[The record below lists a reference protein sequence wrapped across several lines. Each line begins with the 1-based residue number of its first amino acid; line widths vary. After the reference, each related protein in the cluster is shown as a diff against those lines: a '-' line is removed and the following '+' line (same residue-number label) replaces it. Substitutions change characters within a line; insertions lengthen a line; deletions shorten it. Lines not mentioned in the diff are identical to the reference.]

1 MPAVSRRRSGVA
13 ESRSGRGLFLAFFVG
28 GGFLILLMKSL
39 TASALFAVVLPVVL
53 MGSYALLLVDWP
65 DLRPGYDFAGDNL
78 YYLGFLYTL
87 ISLAISLYQFNTE
100 GATSSII
107 TNFGLALT
115 STILGLAGRILLNQ
129 PQDEDEDEAEVRARE
144 DLARANRRL
153 RAEME
158 YSIDEFQQFR
168 AEARRVF
175 EQLDRGVAAA
185 GAALERQLEHLEGGA
200 ARFGA
205 LGQRVGE
212 VDRAA
217 AEAFRDIQ
225 AQRERFVSESR
236 DVSDSLQ
243 QLLANFRSVDFRREF
258 IEELIEPTSEQFR
271 GLAREFLSVAE
282 GLRRLEAGQLR
293 VMEQNQGA
301 VARLA
306 EILEENRRF
315 SQANARAANGF
326 RNATE
331 ALVSLRADIDRYSEG
346 TRAVAGELEAARRQL
361 RDAPER
367 IEAMNRSL
375 LRMAGKLDEVAEE
388 SDRRRAVERRPQGW
402 SPW

>member
-1 MPAVSRRRSGVA
+1 MPVDSRQRSMDA
-13 ESRSGRGLFLAFFVG
+13 ERSGRGLFLAFFLG
-28 GGFLILLMKSL
+28 GGVLILLMKSL
-39 TASALFAVVLPVVL
+39 TASPLLAVVLPIVL
-53 MGSYALLLVDWP
+53 MGSYACLLVEWP
-65 DLRPGYDFAGDNL
+65 DLRPKVDFAGDNF

-129 PQDEDEDEAEVRARE
+129 PRDEEEVEATARE

-168 AEARRVF
+168 VEAKRVF

-185 GAALERQLEHLEGGA
+185 GAALERQLGHLEKGA

-205 LGQRVGE
+205 LRQRVGE
-212 VDRAA
+212 VDEVAA
-217 AEAFRDIQ
+217 AAVRDIQ
-225 AQRERFVSESR
+225 VQRERFVSESQA
-236 DVSDSLQ
+236 VSDSLQ

-258 IEELIEPTSEQFR
+258 IEELIEPASEQFR

-282 GLRRLEAGQLR
+282 GLRRIETSQLR
-293 VMEQNQGA
+293 VMEQNQSA
-301 VARLA
+301 VARLT

-326 RNATE
+326 RNATD
-331 ALVSLRADIDRYSEG
+331 ALVSLRAHIDRYSEG
-346 TRAVAGELEAARRQL
+346 TRAIVSELAAARRQL
-361 RDAPER
+361 HDAPER
-367 IEAMNRSL
+367 MEAMNRSL
-375 LRMAGKLDEVAEE
+375 LRMADRLDSVAEE
-388 SDRRRAVERRPQGW
+388 GGRRRELQRWGL
-402 SPW
+402 

>member
-1 MPAVSRRRSGVA
+1 MPAVSRRRSRVA
-13 ESRSGRGLFLAFFVG
+13 EPRSGRGLFLAFFVG
-28 GGFLILLMKSL
+28 GAFLILLMKSL

-53 MGSYALLLVDWP
+53 MGSYAVLLVDWP
-65 DLRPGYDFAGDNL
+65 DLRPRYDFAGDNF

-100 GATSSII
+100 GATNSII

-129 PQDEDEDEAEVRARE
+129 PQDEDEAEARARE

-168 AEARRVF
+168 VEAKRVF

-185 GAALERQLEHLEGGA
+185 GAALERQLEHLESGA

-205 LGQRVGE
+205 LRQRVGE

-243 QLLANFRSVDFRREF
+243 ELLANFRSVDFRREF
-258 IEELIEPTSEQFR
+258 IEELIEPTSERFR

-315 SQANARAANGF
+315 SQANARAENGF
-326 RNATE
+326 RSATE

-361 RDAPER
+361 HDAPER

-375 LRMAGKLDEVAEE
+375 LHMAGKLDEVAEE
-388 SDRRRAVERRPQGW
+388 SDRRRAVERRQQGW

>member
-1 MPAVSRRRSGVA
+1 MPAVSRRRSRVA
-13 ESRSGRGLFLAFFVG
+13 EPRSGRGLFLAFFVG

-53 MGSYALLLVDWP
+53 MGSYAVLLMDWP
-65 DLRPGYDFAGDNL
+65 DLRPRYDFAGDNF

-100 GATSSII
+100 GATNSII

-129 PQDEDEDEAEVRARE
+129 PQDEDEAEARARE

-168 AEARRVF
+168 VEAKRVF

-185 GAALERQLEHLEGGA
+185 GAALERQLEHLESGA

-205 LGQRVGE
+205 LRQRVGE

-243 QLLANFRSVDFRREF
+243 ELLANFRSVDFRREF
-258 IEELIEPTSEQFR
+258 IEELIEPTSERFR

-315 SQANARAANGF
+315 SQANARAENGF
-326 RNATE
+326 RSATE

-361 RDAPER
+361 HDAPER

-375 LRMAGKLDEVAEE
+375 LHMAGKLDEVAEE
-388 SDRRRAVERRPQGW
+388 SDRRRAVERRQQGW

>member
-1 MPAVSRRRSGVA
+1 MPAVSRRRSRDAGP
-13 ESRSGRGLFLAFFVG
+13 RSGRGPFLAFFVG

-39 TASALFAVVLPVVL
+39 TASPLLAVLLPVVL

-65 DLRPGYDFAGDNL
+65 DLRPKYDFAGDNF

-87 ISLAISLYQFNTE
+87 ISLAISLYQFNTD
-100 GATSSII
+100 GATSAII

-129 PQDEDEDEAEVRARE
+129 PQDDDEAEARARE
-144 DLARANRRL
+144 DLARVNRRL

-168 AEARRVF
+168 VEARRVF
-175 EQLDRGVAAA
+175 EQFDRGVAAA

-205 LGQRVGE
+205 LRQRVGE
-212 VDRAA
+212 VDEAA
-217 AEAFRDIQ
+217 AGALRDIQ

-243 QLLANFRSVDFRREF
+243 QLLAHFRSVDFRREF
-258 IEELIEPTSEQFR
+258 IDELIEPTSEQFR

-331 ALVSLRADIDRYSEG
+331 ALVSLRADIDRYSQG
-346 TRAVAGELEAARRQL
+346 TRTVAGELEAARRQL
-361 RDAPER
+361 HDAPER

-375 LRMAGKLDEVAEE
+375 LRMAGRLDEVAEE
-388 SDRRRAVERRPQGW
+388 SDRRRAVERRQQGW

>member
-1 MPAVSRRRSGVA
+1 MDA
-13 ESRSGRGLFLAFFVG
+13 EPRSGRGLFLAFFVG

-39 TASALFAVVLPVVL
+39 TASPLLAVLLPIVL
-53 MGSYALLLVDWP
+53 MGSYACLLVEWP
-65 DLRPGYDFAGDNL
+65 DIRPRYDFAGDNF

-100 GATSSII
+100 GATSAIV

-129 PQDEDEDEAEVRARE
+129 PRDEEEAEARARE

-168 AEARRVF
+168 VEAKRVF

-205 LGQRVGE
+205 LRRRVGE
-212 VDRAA
+212 VDEAA
-217 AEAFRDIQ
+217 AGAVRDIQ
-225 AQRERFVSESR
+225 EQRERFVSESQA
-236 DVSDSLQ
+236 VSESLR

-271 GLAREFLSVAE
+271 GLTREFLSVAE
-282 GLRRLEAGQLR
+282 GLRRIEASQLR
-293 VMEQNQGA
+293 VLEQNQSA
-301 VARLA
+301 VARLT

-326 RNATE
+326 RNATDS
-331 ALVSLRADIDRYSEG
+331 LVSLRAHIDRYSEG
-346 TRAVAGELEAARRQL
+346 ARAVVGELAAARRQL
-361 RDAPER
+361 HDAPER
-367 IEAMNRSL
+367 MEAMNRSL
-375 LRMAGKLDEVAEE
+375 LRMADRLDTVAQEGG
-388 SDRRRAVERRPQGW
+388 RRRELQRWGL
-402 SPW
+402 

>member
-1 MPAVSRRRSGVA
+1 MPVVLRQRSTDA
-13 ESRSGRGLFLAFFVG
+13 EPRSGRGLFLTFFVG
-28 GGFLILLMKSL
+28 GGLLILLMKSL
-39 TASALFAVVLPVVL
+39 TASPLLAVVLPVVL
-53 MGSYALLLVDWP
+53 MGSYACLLVEWP
-65 DLRPGYDFAGDNL
+65 ELRPKVDFAGDNF

-129 PQDEDEDEAEVRARE
+129 PQDEEEAEARARE

-168 AEARRVF
+168 AEAKRVF
-175 EQLDRGVAAA
+175 EQLDRGVGAA

-205 LGQRVGE
+205 LRQRVGE
-212 VDRAA
+212 VDEAA
-217 AEAFRDIQ
+217 AGAVRDIQ
-225 AQRERFVSESR
+225 AQRERFVSESQA
-236 DVSDSLQ
+236 VSDSLQ

-271 GLAREFLSVAE
+271 GLTREFLSVAE
-282 GLRRLEAGQLR
+282 GLRRIEASQLR

-301 VARLA
+301 VARLT
-306 EILEENRRF
+306 EILDENRRF

-326 RNATE
+326 RNATD
-331 ALVSLRADIDRYSEG
+331 ALVSLRAHIDRYSEG
-346 TRAVAGELEAARRQL
+346 TRAVAGELAAARRQL
-361 RDAPER
+361 HDAPER
-367 IEAMNRSL
+367 MEAINRAL
-375 LRMAGKLDEVAEE
+375 LRMADRLDTVAEE
-388 SDRRRAVERRPQGW
+388 GGRRRELQRWGL
-402 SPW
+402 

>member
-1 MPAVSRRRSGVA
+1 MPVVSRQRSMDAGP
-13 ESRSGRGLFLAFFVG
+13 RSGRGLFLAFFVG

-39 TASALFAVVLPVVL
+39 TASPLLAVLLPIVL
-53 MGSYALLLVDWP
+53 MGSYACLLVEWP
-65 DLRPGYDFAGDNL
+65 DLRPKVEFAGDNF

-129 PQDEDEDEAEVRARE
+129 PQDEEEVEARARE

-168 AEARRVF
+168 VEAKRVF

-185 GAALERQLEHLEGGA
+185 SAALERQLENLESGA

-205 LGQRVGE
+205 LRQRVAE
-212 VDRAA
+212 VDEAA
-217 AEAFRDIQ
+217 AGAVRDIQ
-225 AQRERFVSESR
+225 AQRERFVSESQ

-243 QLLANFRSVDFRREF
+243 KLLANFRSVDFRREF

-271 GLAREFLSVAE
+271 GLTREFLSVAE
-282 GLRRLEAGQLR
+282 GLRRIEMSQLR
-293 VMEQNQGA
+293 VMEQNQSA
-301 VARLA
+301 VARLT
-306 EILEENRRF
+306 EILEENRRS

-326 RNATE
+326 RNATD
-331 ALVSLRADIDRYSEG
+331 ALVSLRAHIDRYSEG
-346 TRAVAGELEAARRQL
+346 TRAIVSELAAARRQL
-361 RDAPER
+361 HDAPER
-367 IEAMNRSL
+367 MEAMNRSL
-375 LRMAGKLDEVAEE
+375 LRMADRLDSVAEE
-388 SDRRRAVERRPQGW
+388 GGRRRELQRWGL
-402 SPW
+402 

>member
-1 MPAVSRRRSGVA
+1 MPVVLRRRSMDA
-13 ESRSGRGLFLAFFVG
+13 ERSGRGLFLAFFVG
-28 GGFLILLMKSL
+28 GGVLILLMKSL
-39 TASALFAVVLPVVL
+39 TASPLLAVLLPIGL
-53 MGSYALLLVDWP
+53 MGSYACLLVEWP
-65 DLRPGYDFAGDNL
+65 DMRPKVDFAGDNL

-87 ISLAISLYQFNTE
+87 ISLAISLYQFNTD

-129 PQDEDEDEAEVRARE
+129 PRDEEEAEARARD

-168 AEARRVF
+168 AEAKRVF

-205 LGQRVGE
+205 LRRRVGE
-212 VDRAA
+212 VDEAA
-217 AEAFRDIQ
+217 AVAVRDIQ
-225 AQRERFVSESR
+225 AQRERFVSESQA
-236 DVSDSLQ
+236 VSDSLQ

-258 IEELIEPTSEQFR
+258 LEELIEPTSEQFR
-271 GLAREFLSVAE
+271 GLTREFLSVAE
-282 GLRRLEAGQLR
+282 GLRSIEASQLR
-293 VMEQNQGA
+293 VMEQNQSA
-301 VARLA
+301 VARLT

-315 SQANARAANGF
+315 SQANARAENGF
-326 RNATE
+326 RNATD
-331 ALVSLRADIDRYSEG
+331 ALVSLRAHIDRYSEG
-346 TRAVAGELEAARRQL
+346 TRAVVGELSAARRQL
-361 RDAPER
+361 HDAPER
-367 IEAMNRSL
+367 MEAMNRSL
-375 LRMAGKLDEVAEE
+375 LRMADRLDTVAEE
-388 SDRRRAVERRPQGW
+388 GGRRRELQRWGL
-402 SPW
+402 

>member
-1 MPAVSRRRSGVA
+1 MPAVSRRRSRVA
-13 ESRSGRGLFLAFFVG
+13 EPRSGRGLFLAFFVG

-53 MGSYALLLVDWP
+53 MGSYAVLLMDWP
-65 DLRPGYDFAGDNL
+65 DLRPRYDFAGDNF

-100 GATSSII
+100 GATNSII

-129 PQDEDEDEAEVRARE
+129 PQDEDEAEARARE

-168 AEARRVF
+168 VEARRVF

-185 GAALERQLEHLEGGA
+185 GAGLERQLEHLEGGA

-243 QLLANFRSVDFRREF
+243 ELLANFRSVDFRREF

-306 EILEENRRF
+306 AILEENRRF
-315 SQANARAANGF
+315 SQANARAENGF
-326 RNATE
+326 RSATE

-361 RDAPER
+361 HDAPER

-388 SDRRRAVERRPQGW
+388 SDRRRAVERRQQGW

>member
-1 MPAVSRRRSGVA
+1 MGPSSRSLPAGA
-13 ESRSGRGLFLAFFVG
+13 ALPSGRGLFLGFFLG
-28 GGFLILLMKSL
+28 GALAILLMKSL
-39 TASALFAVVLPVVL
+39 SDSPILAVVLPIVL
-53 MGSYALLLVDWP
+53 MGSYALLLVEWP
-65 DLRPGYDFAGDNL
+65 DLRPRYDFAGDNF

-100 GATSSII
+100 GATSAII

-129 PQDEDEDEAEVRARE
+129 PQDEAVTDAEVRARE

-168 AEARRVF
+168 TEAKRVF
-175 EQLDRGVAAA
+175 AQLDQGVSAAST
-185 GAALERQLEHLEGGA
+185 ALERQIEQLQGGA

-205 LGQRVGE
+205 LQERVAE
-212 VDRAA
+212 VDTAA
-217 AEAFRDIQ
+217 AAAVGDIQ
-225 AQRERFVSESR
+225 AQRELFVSEAQG
-236 DVSDSLQ
+236 VSDSLRQ
-243 QLLANFRSVDFRREF
+243 MLENFRSVDFRREF
-258 IEELIEPTSEQFR
+258 IEELIEPTSEQFQ

-293 VMEQNQGA
+293 VMEQNQSA

-326 RNATE
+326 RNARMRSSRSGHISINT
-331 ALVSLRADIDRYSEG
+331 
-346 TRAVAGELEAARRQL
+346 ARGHGRL
-361 RDAPER
+361 
-367 IEAMNRSL
+367 
-375 LRMAGKLDEVAEE
+375 
-388 SDRRRAVERRPQGW
+388 
-402 SPW
+402 

>member
-1 MPAVSRRRSGVA
+1 MPAVSRRRSRDA
-13 ESRSGRGLFLAFFVG
+13 DPRSGRGLFLAFFVG

-65 DLRPGYDFAGDNL
+65 ELRPRYDFAGDNF

-129 PQDEDEDEAEVRARE
+129 PQDGDEAEARARE

-168 AEARRVF
+168 VEARRVF
-175 EQLDRGVAAA
+175 EQLDRGVGAA
-185 GAALERQLEHLEGGA
+185 GAALERQLEHLEGAA

-225 AQRERFVSESR
+225 AQRERFVSESL

-346 TRAVAGELEAARRQL
+346 TRTVAGELEAARRQL
-361 RDAPER
+361 HDAPER

-388 SDRRRAVERRPQGW
+388 SDRRRAVERRQQGW

>member
-1 MPAVSRRRSGVA
+1 MPVVLRQRSTDA
-13 ESRSGRGLFLAFFVG
+13 EPRSGRGLFLTFFVG
-28 GGFLILLMKSL
+28 GGVLILLMKSL
-39 TASALFAVVLPVVL
+39 TASPLLAVLLPIGL
-53 MGSYALLLVDWP
+53 MGSYACLLVEWP
-65 DLRPGYDFAGDNL
+65 DMRPKVDFAGDNF

-129 PQDEDEDEAEVRARE
+129 PQDEEEAEARARE

-168 AEARRVF
+168 AEAKRVF
-175 EQLDRGVAAA
+175 EQLDRGVGAA

-205 LGQRVGE
+205 LRQRVGE
-212 VDRAA
+212 VDEAA
-217 AEAFRDIQ
+217 AGAVRDIQ
-225 AQRERFVSESR
+225 AQRERFVSESQA
-236 DVSDSLQ
+236 VSDSLQ

-271 GLAREFLSVAE
+271 GLAREFLSVTE
-282 GLRRLEAGQLR
+282 GLRRIEASQLR
-293 VMEQNQGA
+293 VMEQNQSA
-301 VARLA
+301 VARLT

-326 RNATE
+326 RNATD
-331 ALVSLRADIDRYSEG
+331 ALVSLRAHIDRYSEG
-346 TRAVAGELEAARRQL
+346 TRAVVGELAAARRQL
-361 RDAPER
+361 HDAPER
-367 IEAMNRSL
+367 MEAMNRSL
-375 LRMAGKLDEVAEE
+375 LRMADRLDTVAEE
-388 SDRRRAVERRPQGW
+388 SGRRRELQRWGL
-402 SPW
+402 

>member
-1 MPAVSRRRSGVA
+1 MPIVLRRRSMDA
-13 ESRSGRGLFLAFFVG
+13 ERSGRGLFLAFFVG
-28 GGFLILLMKSL
+28 GGALILLMKSL
-39 TASALFAVVLPVVL
+39 TASPLLAVLLPVVL
-53 MGSYALLLVDWP
+53 MGSYACLLVEWP
-65 DLRPGYDFAGDNL
+65 ELRPKVDFAGDNF

-129 PQDEDEDEAEVRARE
+129 PQDEEEAEAKARE

-168 AEARRVF
+168 VEAKRVF
-175 EQLDRGVAAA
+175 EQLDRGVGAA

-205 LGQRVGE
+205 LRQRVGE
-212 VDRAA
+212 VDEAA
-217 AEAFRDIQ
+217 ARAVRDIQ

-236 DVSDSLQ
+236 AVSDSLQ

-271 GLAREFLSVAE
+271 GLTREFLAVAE
-282 GLRRLEAGQLR
+282 GLRRIEASQLR
-293 VMEQNQGA
+293 VTEQNQSA
-301 VARLA
+301 VARLT

-326 RNATE
+326 RNATD
-331 ALVSLRADIDRYSEG
+331 ALVTLRGHIDRYSEG
-346 TRAVAGELEAARRQL
+346 TRAVVGELAAARRQL
-361 RDAPER
+361 HDAPAR
-367 IEAMNRSL
+367 LEAMNRSL
-375 LRMAGKLDEVAEE
+375 LRMADRLDTVAREGG
-388 SDRRRAVERRPQGW
+388 RRRELQRWGL
-402 SPW
+402 

>member
-1 MPAVSRRRSGVA
+1 MDA
-13 ESRSGRGLFLAFFVG
+13 ERSGRGLFLAFFVG

-39 TASALFAVVLPVVL
+39 TASPLLAVLLPIVL
-53 MGSYALLLVDWP
+53 MGSYACLLVEWP
-65 DLRPGYDFAGDNL
+65 DLRAKVDFAGDNF

-129 PQDEDEDEAEVRARE
+129 PQDEEEAEARARE

-168 AEARRVF
+168 VEAKRVF
-175 EQLDRGVAAA
+175 EELDRGVTAA
-185 GAALERQLEHLEGGA
+185 GAALERQLEHLESGA

-205 LGQRVGE
+205 LRQRVGE
-212 VDRAA
+212 VDEAA
-217 AEAFRDIQ
+217 AGAVRDIQ
-225 AQRERFVSESR
+225 AQRERFVSESQA
-236 DVSDSLQ
+236 VSDSLQ

-258 IEELIEPTSEQFR
+258 IEELIEPTSDQFQ
-271 GLAREFLSVAE
+271 GLAREFLAVTE
-282 GLRRLEAGQLR
+282 GLRRIEASQLR
-293 VMEQNQGA
+293 VMEQNRST
-301 VARLA
+301 VARLT

-326 RNATE
+326 WNATD
-331 ALVSLRADIDRYSEG
+331 ALVSLRTHIDRYSEG
-346 TRAVAGELEAARRQL
+346 TRAVVGELAAARRQL
-361 RDAPER
+361 HDAPER
-367 IEAMNRSL
+367 MEAMNRSL
-375 LRMAGKLDEVAEE
+375 LRMADRLDSVAEE
-388 SDRRRAVERRPQGW
+388 GGRRRELQRWGL
-402 SPW
+402 

>member
-13 ESRSGRGLFLAFFVG
+13 EPRSGRGLFLVFFVG

-65 DLRPGYDFAGDNL
+65 ELRPRYDFAGDNF

-129 PQDEDEDEAEVRARE
+129 PQDEDEAEARARE
-144 DLARANRRL
+144 DLARVNRRL

-168 AEARRVF
+168 VEARRVF
-175 EQLDRGVAAA
+175 EQLDQGVSAA
-185 GAALERQLEHLEGGA
+185 GKALEGQIEQLERGA
-200 ARFGA
+200 SRFGA
-205 LGQRVGE
+205 LRERVAQ
-212 VDRAA
+212 VDESAA
-217 AEAFRDIQ
+217 AAVADIQ
-225 AQRERFVSESR
+225 AQRQLFVSEAQG
-236 DVSDSLQ
+236 VSDSLRRM
-243 QLLANFRSVDFRREF
+243 LEHFRSVDFRREF
-258 IEELIEPTSEQFR
+258 IEELLEPTAEQFR
-271 GLAREFLSVAE
+271 GLTREFLSVAE

-293 VMEQNQGA
+293 VMEQNQSA

-326 RNATE
+326 RTATD
-331 ALVSLRADIDRYSEG
+331 ALVSLRAHIDQYSEG
-346 TRAVAGELEAARRQL
+346 TREVVTELAAARRQL
-361 RDAPER
+361 HDAPER
-367 IEAMNRSL
+367 MEAMNRSL
-375 LRMAGKLDEVAEE
+375 LRMADRLDSVADEE
-388 SDRRRAVERRPQGW
+388 ARERRRAQGW
-402 SPW
+402 GTW

>member
-1 MPAVSRRRSGVA
+1 MPVVSRQRSMDAGP
-13 ESRSGRGLFLAFFVG
+13 RSGRGLFLAFFVG

-39 TASALFAVVLPVVL
+39 TASPLLAVLLPIVL
-53 MGSYALLLVDWP
+53 MGSYACLLVEWP
-65 DLRPGYDFAGDNL
+65 DLRPKVEFAGDNF

-129 PQDEDEDEAEVRARE
+129 PQDEEEVEARARE

-168 AEARRVF
+168 VEAKRVF

-185 GAALERQLEHLEGGA
+185 GAALERQLEDLESGA

-205 LGQRVGE
+205 LRQRVAE
-212 VDRAA
+212 VDEAA
-217 AEAFRDIQ
+217 AGAVRDIQ
-225 AQRERFVSESR
+225 AQRERFVSESQ

-243 QLLANFRSVDFRREF
+243 KLLANFRSVDFRREF

-271 GLAREFLSVAE
+271 GLTREFLSVAE
-282 GLRRLEAGQLR
+282 GLRRIEMSQLR
-293 VMEQNQGA
+293 VMEQNQSA
-301 VARLA
+301 VARLT
-306 EILEENRRF
+306 EILEENRRS

-326 RNATE
+326 RNATD
-331 ALVSLRADIDRYSEG
+331 ALVSLRAHIDRYSEG
-346 TRAVAGELEAARRQL
+346 TRAIVSELAAARRQL
-361 RDAPER
+361 HDAPER
-367 IEAMNRSL
+367 MEAMNRSL
-375 LRMAGKLDEVAEE
+375 LRMADRLDSVAEE
-388 SDRRRAVERRPQGW
+388 GGRRRELQRWGL
-402 SPW
+402 

>member
-1 MPAVSRRRSGVA
+1 MPAVSRRRSRD
-13 ESRSGRGLFLAFFVG
+13 SDPRSGRGLFLAFFVG

-53 MGSYALLLVDWP
+53 MGSYALLLVEWP
-65 DLRPGYDFAGDNL
+65 EVRPKYDFAGDNF

-87 ISLAISLYQFNTE
+87 ISLAISLYQFSTD
-100 GATSSII
+100 GATSAII

-129 PQDEDEDEAEVRARE
+129 PQDEDEPEARARE

-212 VDRAA
+212 VDKAA

-236 DVSDSLQ
+236 EVSDSLQ

-301 VARLA
+301 VVRLA

-326 RNATE
+326 RNATQ

-361 RDAPER
+361 HDAPER

-388 SDRRRAVERRPQGW
+388 SDRRRAVERRQQGW

>member
-1 MPAVSRRRSGVA
+1 MGA
-13 ESRSGRGLFLAFFVG
+13 EPRSGRGLFLAFFAG

-39 TASALFAVVLPVVL
+39 TASPLLAVLLPIVL
-53 MGSYALLLVDWP
+53 MGSYACLLVEWP
-65 DLRPGYDFAGDNL
+65 DLRAKVDFAGDNF

-100 GATSSII
+100 GATGSII

-129 PQDEDEDEAEVRARE
+129 PQDEEGAEAKARE

-168 AEARRVF
+168 AEAKRVF

-185 GAALERQLEHLEGGA
+185 GAALERQLEHLESGA

-205 LGQRVGE
+205 LRQRVAE
-212 VDRAA
+212 VDEAA
-217 AEAFRDIQ
+217 AGAVRDIQ
-225 AQRERFVSESR
+225 AQRERFVSESQA
-236 DVSDSLQ
+236 VSDSLQ
-243 QLLANFRSVDFRREF
+243 QLLASFRSVDFRREF
-258 IEELIEPTSEQFR
+258 IEELIEPTSEQFQ

-282 GLRRLEAGQLR
+282 GLRRIEGSQLR
-293 VMEQNQGA
+293 VMEQNQSA
-301 VARLA
+301 VARLT
-306 EILEENRRF
+306 ETLEENRRF

-326 RNATE
+326 RNATD
-331 ALVSLRADIDRYSEG
+331 ALVSLRAHIDRYSEG
-346 TRAVAGELEAARRQL
+346 TRAVVSELAAARRQL
-361 RDAPER
+361 HDAPER
-367 IEAMNRSL
+367 MEAMNRSL
-375 LRMAGKLDEVAEE
+375 LRMADRLDTVAEE
-388 SDRRRAVERRPQGW
+388 SGQRRELQRWGL
-402 SPW
+402 

>member
-1 MPAVSRRRSGVA
+1 MSAVSRRRSTDAGP
-13 ESRSGRGLFLAFFVG
+13 RSGRGPFLAFFVG
-28 GGFLILLMKSL
+28 GAFLILLMKSL
-39 TASALFAVVLPVVL
+39 TASPLLAVLLPVVL

-65 DLRPGYDFAGDNL
+65 DLRPKYDFAGDNF

-100 GATSSII
+100 GATSSIV

-129 PQDEDEDEAEVRARE
+129 PQDDDEAEARARE
-144 DLARANRRL
+144 DLARVNRRL

-168 AEARRVF
+168 VEARRVF
-175 EQLDRGVAAA
+175 EQLDQGVSAA
-185 GAALERQLEHLEGGA
+185 GEALEGQIEQLERGA
-200 ARFGA
+200 SRFGA
-205 LGQRVGE
+205 LRERVAQ
-212 VDRAA
+212 VDESAA
-217 AEAFRDIQ
+217 AAVADIQ
-225 AQRERFVSESR
+225 AQRQLFVSEAQG
-236 DVSDSLQ
+236 VSDSLRRMVEH
-243 QLLANFRSVDFRREF
+243 FRSVDFRREF
-258 IEELIEPTSEQFR
+258 IEELLEPTSEQFR

-293 VMEQNQGA
+293 VMEQNQSA

-326 RNATE
+326 RTATD
-331 ALVSLRADIDRYSEG
+331 ALVSLRAHIDQYSEG
-346 TRAVAGELEAARRQL
+346 TREVVTELAAARRQL
-361 RDAPER
+361 HDAPER
-367 IEAMNRSL
+367 MEAMNRSL
-375 LRMAGKLDEVAEE
+375 LRMADRLDSVAEE
-388 SDRRRAVERRPQGW
+388 EARERRRAQGW
-402 SPW
+402 GAW

>member
-1 MPAVSRRRSGVA
+1 MPAVSRRRSRVA
-13 ESRSGRGLFLAFFVG
+13 EPRSGRGLFLAFFVG
-28 GGFLILLMKSL
+28 GAFLILLMKSL

-53 MGSYALLLVDWP
+53 MGSYAVLLVDWP
-65 DLRPGYDFAGDNL
+65 DLRPRYDFAGDNF

-100 GATSSII
+100 GATNSII

-129 PQDEDEDEAEVRARE
+129 PQDEDEAEARARE

-168 AEARRVF
+168 VEARRVF

-243 QLLANFRSVDFRREF
+243 ELLANFRSVDFRREF
-258 IEELIEPTSEQFR
+258 IEELIEPTSERFR

-315 SQANARAANGF
+315 SQANARAENGF
-326 RNATE
+326 RSATE

-346 TRAVAGELEAARRQL
+346 TRAVAGELETARRQL
-361 RDAPER
+361 HDAPER

-375 LRMAGKLDEVAEE
+375 LHMAGKLDEVAEE
-388 SDRRRAVERRPQGW
+388 SDRRRAVERRQQGW

>member
-1 MPAVSRRRSGVA
+1 MSAVSRRRSTDAGP
-13 ESRSGRGLFLAFFVG
+13 RSGRGPFLAFFVG
-28 GGFLILLMKSL
+28 GAFLILLMKSL
-39 TASALFAVVLPVVL
+39 TASPLLAVLLPVVL

-65 DLRPGYDFAGDNL
+65 DLRPKYDFAGDNF

-129 PQDEDEDEAEVRARE
+129 PQDDDEAEARARE
-144 DLARANRRL
+144 NLARVNRRL

-168 AEARRVF
+168 VEARRVF
-175 EQLDRGVAAA
+175 EQLDQGVNAA
-185 GAALERQLEHLEGGA
+185 GKALEGQIEQLERGA
-200 ARFGA
+200 SRFGA
-205 LGQRVGE
+205 LRERVAQ
-212 VDRAA
+212 VDESAA
-217 AEAFRDIQ
+217 AAVADIQ
-225 AQRERFVSESR
+225 AQRQLFVSEAQG
-236 DVSDSLQ
+236 VSDSLRRM
-243 QLLANFRSVDFRREF
+243 LEHFRSVDFRREF
-258 IEELIEPTSEQFR
+258 IEELLEPTSEQFR

-293 VMEQNQGA
+293 VMEQNQTA

-326 RNATE
+326 RTATD
-331 ALVSLRADIDRYSEG
+331 ALVSLRAHIDQYSEG
-346 TRAVAGELEAARRQL
+346 TREVVTELAAARRQL
-361 RDAPER
+361 HDAPER
-367 IEAMNRSL
+367 MEAMNRSL
-375 LRMAGKLDEVAEE
+375 LRMADRLDSVAEE
-388 SDRRRAVERRPQGW
+388 EARERRRAQGW
-402 SPW
+402 GAW

>member
-13 ESRSGRGLFLAFFVG
+13 EPRSGRGLFLAFFVG

-65 DLRPGYDFAGDNL
+65 DLRPRYDFAGDNF

-129 PQDEDEDEAEVRARE
+129 PQDEDEAEARSRE

-168 AEARRVF
+168 VEARRVF

-185 GAALERQLEHLEGGA
+185 GAALERQLEHLENGA

-205 LGQRVGE
+205 LRQRVGE
-212 VDRAA
+212 VDKAA
-217 AEAFRDIQ
+217 AEAVRDIQ

-243 QLLANFRSVDFRREF
+243 QLLASFRSVDFRREF

-293 VMEQNQGA
+293 VMEQNRGA

-361 RDAPER
+361 HDAPER

-375 LRMAGKLDEVAEE
+375 LHMAGKLDEVAEE
-388 SDRRRAVERRPQGW
+388 SDRRRAVERRQQGW

>member
-1 MPAVSRRRSGVA
+1 MPAVSRRRSRVA
-13 ESRSGRGLFLAFFVG
+13 EPRSGRGLFLAFFVG

-53 MGSYALLLVDWP
+53 MGSYAVLLMDWP
-65 DLRPGYDFAGDNL
+65 DLRPRYDFAGDNF

-100 GATSSII
+100 GATNSII

-129 PQDEDEDEAEVRARE
+129 PQDEDEAEARARE

-168 AEARRVF
+168 VEARRVF

-243 QLLANFRSVDFRREF
+243 ELLANFRSVDFRREF

-306 EILEENRRF
+306 AILEENRRF
-315 SQANARAANGF
+315 SQANARAENGF
-326 RNATE
+326 RSATE

-361 RDAPER
+361 HDAPER

-388 SDRRRAVERRPQGW
+388 SDRRRAVERRQQGW

>member
-1 MPAVSRRRSGVA
+1 MPVDSRQRSMDA
-13 ESRSGRGLFLAFFVG
+13 EPRSGRGLFLAFFVG

-39 TASALFAVVLPVVL
+39 TASPLLAVVLPVVL
-53 MGSYALLLVDWP
+53 MGSYACLLVEWP
-65 DLRPGYDFAGDNL
+65 DLRPRYDFAGDNF

-129 PQDEDEDEAEVRARE
+129 PRDEEEVEARARE

-168 AEARRVF
+168 VEAKRVF

-185 GAALERQLEHLEGGA
+185 GAALERQLEHLESGA

-205 LGQRVGE
+205 LRQRVAA
-212 VDRAA
+212 VDEAA
-217 AEAFRDIQ
+217 AEAVHDIQ
-225 AQRERFVSESR
+225 AQRERFVSESQA
-236 DVSDSLQ
+236 VSNSLQ

-258 IEELIEPTSEQFR
+258 IEELIEPTSQQFR

-282 GLRRLEAGQLR
+282 GLRRIETSQLR
-293 VMEQNQGA
+293 VLEQNQSA
-301 VARLA
+301 VARLT

-326 RNATE
+326 RYATD
-331 ALVSLRADIDRYSEG
+331 ALVSLRAQIDRYSEG
-346 TRAVAGELEAARRQL
+346 TRAVVGELAAARRQL
-361 RDAPER
+361 HDAPER
-367 IEAMNRSL
+367 LEAMNRSL
-375 LRMAGKLDEVAEE
+375 LRMADRLDTVAE
-388 SDRRRAVERRPQGW
+388 DGGRRRELQRWGL
-402 SPW
+402 

>member
-1 MPAVSRRRSGVA
+1 MPVVLRQRSTDA
-13 ESRSGRGLFLAFFVG
+13 EPRSGRGLFLTFFVG
-28 GGFLILLMKSL
+28 GGLLILLMKSL
-39 TASALFAVVLPVVL
+39 TASPLLAVVLPVVL
-53 MGSYALLLVDWP
+53 MGSYACLLVEWP
-65 DLRPGYDFAGDNL
+65 ELRPKVDFAGDNF

-129 PQDEDEDEAEVRARE
+129 PQDEEEAEARARE

-168 AEARRVF
+168 AEAKRVF
-175 EQLDRGVAAA
+175 EQLDRGVGAA

-205 LGQRVGE
+205 LRQRVGE
-212 VDRAA
+212 VDEAA
-217 AEAFRDIQ
+217 AGAVRDIQ
-225 AQRERFVSESR
+225 AQRERFVSESQA
-236 DVSDSLQ
+236 VSDSLQ

-271 GLAREFLSVAE
+271 GLTREFLSVAE
-282 GLRRLEAGQLR
+282 GLRRIEASQLR

-301 VARLA
+301 VARLT
-306 EILEENRRF
+306 EILDENRRF

-326 RNATE
+326 RNATD
-331 ALVSLRADIDRYSEG
+331 ALVSLRAHIDRYSEG
-346 TRAVAGELEAARRQL
+346 TRAVAGELAAARRQL
-361 RDAPER
+361 HDAPER
-367 IEAMNRSL
+367 MEAMNRAL
-375 LRMAGKLDEVAEE
+375 LRMADRLDTVAEE
-388 SDRRRAVERRPQGW
+388 SGRRRELQRWGL
-402 SPW
+402 

>member
-1 MPAVSRRRSGVA
+1 MPVVLRQRSTDA
-13 ESRSGRGLFLAFFVG
+13 EPRSGRGLFLTFFVG

-39 TASALFAVVLPVVL
+39 TASPLLAVLLPVVL
-53 MGSYALLLVDWP
+53 MGSYACLLVEWP
-65 DLRPGYDFAGDNL
+65 ELRPKVDFAGDNF

-129 PQDEDEDEAEVRARE
+129 PQDEEEAEARARE

-168 AEARRVF
+168 AEAKRVF
-175 EQLDRGVAAA
+175 QQLDRGVGAA
-185 GAALERQLEHLEGGA
+185 GAALERQLEHLEDGA

-205 LGQRVGE
+205 LRQRVGE
-212 VDRAA
+212 VDEAA
-217 AEAFRDIQ
+217 AGAVRDIQ
-225 AQRERFVSESR
+225 AQRERFVSESQA
-236 DVSDSLQ
+236 VSDSLQ

-271 GLAREFLSVAE
+271 GLAREFLSVTE
-282 GLRRLEAGQLR
+282 GLRRIEASQLR
-293 VMEQNQGA
+293 VMEQNQSA
-301 VARLA
+301 VARLT

-326 RNATE
+326 RNATD
-331 ALVSLRADIDRYSEG
+331 ALVSLRAHIDRYSEG
-346 TRAVAGELEAARRQL
+346 TRAVVGELAAARRQL
-361 RDAPER
+361 HDAPER
-367 IEAMNRSL
+367 MEAMNRSL
-375 LRMAGKLDEVAEE
+375 LRMADRLDTVAEE
-388 SDRRRAVERRPQGW
+388 SGRRRELQRWGL
-402 SPW
+402 